1 MPHDDPTAIVAEIRQ
16 RFQEKG
22 TDMYAGEAISQT
34 EHALQAAFAAE
45 QAGESAELIVA
56 ALLHDIGHLLHKHEE
71 DCATQGIDDLHER
84 IGAQWLVH
92 YFPKEVTE
100 PIWLHV
106 AAKRY
111 RCATDAEY
119 ASRLSPASVL
129 SLQLQGGPF
138 DSAEQMEFEHNPWSQ
153 AALRL
158 RNWDEAAKVP
168 DFETPELEYFL
179 TYVQRVLQQQTPDPG
194 E

>member
-1 MPHDDPTAIVAEIRQ
+1 MSLNDPAEIIAEIRL

-22 TDMYAGEAISQT
+22 ANMYAGEAISQT
-34 EHALQAAFAAE
+34 EHALQTAFAAK

-56 ALLHDIGHLLHKHEE
+56 ALLHDIGHLLHRHDE

-84 IGAQWLVH
+84 IGAQWLIR
-92 YFPKEVTE
+92 YFPKDVTE
-100 PIWLHV
+100 PIRLHV

>member
-1 MPHDDPTAIVAEIRQ
+1 MSLNDPAEIIAEIRL

-22 TDMYAGEAISQT
+22 ANMYAGEAISQT

-56 ALLHDIGHLLHKHEE
+56 ALLHDIGHLLHKHDE

-84 IGAQWLVH
+84 IGAQWLNR
-92 YFPKEVTE
+92 YFPKDVTE
-100 PIWLHV
+100 PIRLHV

-138 DSAEQMEFEHNPWSQ
+138 DSAEQMEFERNPWSQ
-153 AALRL
+153 EALRL

>member
-1 MPHDDPTAIVAEIRQ
+1 MPLNDPAAIVAEIRQ

-22 TDMYAGEAISQT
+22 NEMYAGEAISQT

-56 ALLHDIGHLLHKHEE
+56 ALLHDIGHLLHKHAE
-71 DCATQGIDDLHER
+71 DCASQGIDDLHER
-84 IGAQWLVH
+84 IGAQWLVR
-92 YFPKEVTE
+92 YFPKAVTE
-100 PIWLHV
+100 PIRLHV

-111 RCATDAEY
+111 RCATDAAY
-119 ASRLSPASVL
+119 ANRLSPASVL

-138 DSAEQMEFEHNPWSQ
+138 DSVEQEEFEHNPWSQ

-168 DFETPELEYFL
+168 GFATPELEYFL
-179 TYVQRVLQQQTPDPG
+179 TYVRSVLQQQTPDPG